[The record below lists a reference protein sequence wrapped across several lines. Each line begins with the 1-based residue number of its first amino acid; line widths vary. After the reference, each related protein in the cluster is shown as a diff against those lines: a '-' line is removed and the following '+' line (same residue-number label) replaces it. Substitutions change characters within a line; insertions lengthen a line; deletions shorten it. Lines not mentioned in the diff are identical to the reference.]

1 MKKETAMKAIKNIR
15 ELELMKEKLEYQ
27 VLFYEKEMVGNSA
40 SIVDNITDKLKDAA
54 FDLGLKLLI
63 QLFTPSRKKSAES
76 KEHKKE

>member
-54 FDLGLKLLI
+54 FDLGLKLLL
-63 QLFTPSRKKSAES
+63 QLFTPSRKKSAENE
-76 KEHKKE
+76 EHKKE